1 MSTHT
6 DGPDPRL
13 AGVRLIALDVDGVL
27 TDGSISYDAYGRP
40 GQLQT
45 FNVKDGA
52 AFGWLRDAGVQVA
65 WITGRG
71 CPATRTRARELG
83 VEELHVKVRDKAAAL
98 ADVQQ
103 RLGISP
109 EETAAMGDDLADLGL
124 AEGSGFFAAPADA
137 CHEVRERADLI
148 THAAGGR
155 GAVRELA
162 EAVLRARGAWDAVVR
177 RYAR

>member
-6 DGPDPRL
+6 DPPDPRL

-27 TDGSISYDAYGRP
+27 TDGSINYDADGCP
-40 GQLQT
+40 GELQR
-45 FNVKDGA
+45 FNVRDGA
-52 AFGWLRDAGVQVA
+52 AFAWLRDAGVQVA

-71 CPATRTRARELG
+71 CPATHTRARELG
-83 VEELHVKVRDKAAAL
+83 VDELHIEVRDKAAVL

-103 RLGISP
+103 RLDISP
-109 EETAAMGDDLADLGL
+109 EETVAMGDDLPDLAL
-124 AEGSGFFAAPADA
+124 AAGSGFFAAPSDA

-162 EAVLRARGAWDAVVR
+162 EAVLRARGEWDAVLR